1 MMEEHYT
8 GKLIDF
14 EGGEGVGKST
24 LIKSL
29 AVFLRNIGYEVIETK
44 EPGHDTDL
52 GRKIRKILLDPNHP
66 NKPKTVEEELNLFID
81 QGRTEHFKVI
91 VIPAL
96 EEGKIVLC
104 DRCSPS
110 TIAYQYYGRQL
121 YLEDPH
127 REILTDILLRDI
139 IARQNIDFDLVILLD
154 LGPEIGLKR
163 KNPETRFEFEN
174 IDFHERVRGSY
185 LEQARENPEIWRIID
200 ASLPPGEV
208 KNKALE
214 ILFNFLF
221 RR

>member
-1 MMEEHYT
+1 MFSA
-8 GKLIDF
+8 I
-14 EGGEGVGKST
+14 
-24 LIKSL
+24 
-29 AVFLRNIGYEVIETK
+29 AVRL
-44 EPGHDTDL
+44 PL
-52 GRKIRKILLDPNHP
+52 
-66 NKPKTVEEELNLFID
+66 
-81 QGRTEHFKVI
+81 
-91 VIPAL
+91 
-96 EEGKIVLC
+96 
-104 DRCSPS
+104 S
-110 TIAYQYYGRQL
+110 
-121 YLEDPH
+121 
-127 REILTDILLRDI
+127 LLRDI

-200 ASLPPGEV
+200 APLPPGEV